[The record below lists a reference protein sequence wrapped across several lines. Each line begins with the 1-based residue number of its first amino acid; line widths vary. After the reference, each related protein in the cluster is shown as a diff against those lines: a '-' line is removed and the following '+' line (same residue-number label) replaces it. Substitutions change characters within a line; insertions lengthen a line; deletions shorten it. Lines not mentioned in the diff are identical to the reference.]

1 MKFDESQ
8 ARACKKYCYVNWA
21 SNGAESGR
29 RSREAFGH
37 LDATPVEREVNAFLW
52 NRMMSGCISD
62 ECLCFQFSFS
72 FSAPLSLQPALK
84 DKWWLTRW
92 RTSMPTNVAFVA
104 SRLPRPFHFLH
115 PASSHVIPQASNP
128 GATLCR
134 NTATRSPCS
143 TRSSHRVTD
152 RPHARLGH
160 HVYAHDF
167 FADAVHARRRIA
179 QRNARAAGRRRI
191 MCAESRVLHLRAHER
206 PRVPLSND
214 EGICPF

>member
-1 MKFDESQ
+1 
-8 ARACKKYCYVNWA
+8 
-21 SNGAESGR
+21 
-29 RSREAFGH
+29 
-37 LDATPVEREVNAFLW
+37 
-52 NRMMSGCISD
+52 MSGCISD

-167 FADAVHARRRIA
+167 FADAVHAHCRLA
-179 QRNARAAGRRRI
+179 QRNARAAGRRWI
-191 MCAESRVLHLRAHER
+191 MCAESRVCICVRMNAHGFHSVTTKASAPFGLSGRTSLVNLPRSIYLRER
-206 PRVPLSND
+206 IIHHVCLTVGFSA
-214 EGICPF
+214 GVT